1 VTGYVAGRPV
11 PSTVMRP
18 TGHASRLAVARLVA
32 VALVFVVVFVVV
44 LAGVGIGGARPAAAH
59 TDVEFTLPTDGA
71 SVGVPLDEVTVGFTA
86 PVTLIGPG
94 FEVLDPSGDV
104 LTPFVVTDD
113 DRVFRLQL
121 DPPLAGGE
129 AAVRF
134 EVRAEDGH
142 TITGGFAFT
151 VTAEPPTTTS
161 TTTPTTS
168 PPTSPTVTAGTTPA
182 TTATPTVPA
191 TTSTPPPD
199 PTTRPGPAPDSVAA
213 GTAPAASSDD
223 GPSTGAYVGIGVVVA
238 LAAAALLALRIR
250 SSPPR

>member
-1 VTGYVAGRPV
+1 MAVVAV
-11 PSTVMRP
+11 
-18 TGHASRLAVARLVA
+18 LAVV
-32 VALVFVVVFVVV
+32 
-44 LAGVGIGGARPAAAH
+44 GVSGAEPAAAH

-94 FEVLDPSGDV
+94 FEVLDPAGDV

-134 EVRAEDGH
+134 EVRAQDGH

-168 PPTSPTVTAGTTPA
+168 PAVTVGTSPAATAGG
-182 TTATPTVPA
+182 TVPA
-191 TTSTPPPD
+191 TTSAPQPD
-199 PTTRPGPAPDSVAA
+199 PTTRPSPATDSVAA
-213 GTAPAASSDD
+213 SSAPAASSDD

-238 LAAAALLALRIR
+238 LAAAALLVLRIR